1 MGSQADKVHFTA
13 FYKIGGKFTKKMGK
27 EMEGH
32 KKKKRRNGD
41 HTELIKKKKKKYYF
55 LDKKSLIC
63 VDSTIAS
70 LNV

>member
-1 MGSQADKVHFTA
+1 MGSQADKVHFTV

-32 KKKKRRNGD
+32 KKKKSRNGD
-41 HTELIKKKKKKYYF
+41 HSGLFQRHEKKYYF